1 MLVARDHLK
10 AFVERIE
17 RMEDE
22 KKTIAEDIKDI
33 YSEAKA
39 MGFDTK
45 ILRKVVSLRKKDE
58 QQRNEEEEILS
69 TYLVALGM
77 QPDLFSEAAE

>member
-33 YSEAKA
+33 YGEAKA